1 MHKFIICW
9 GWFKPCN
16 IRRET
21 FSSQKSDQMQ
31 PLFVPLLTAD
41 DDDDDDDDGD
51 DSDDGDGE

>member
-41 DDDDDDDDGD
+41 DDDDDDGD